1 MAFSKAR
8 RLGDLITA
16 NAEQFITSAHIT
28 DTAITGTDIH
38 STFDLTGKTV
48 TVATA
53 SAGDNDTSVASTAFV
68 QQEIA
73 SLVDSAPGTL
83 NTLNELAAAL
93 GDDASFSTTVTNSIA
108 TKLPLAGGTVTG
120 NITMGGMMLK
130 PSGDGGSIGF
140 NRNPDNGNHVGD
152 SGKRRFQI
160 NGPDDTG
167 GDFLEI
173 QSYNSSGSHQG
184 NVRIQDGH
192 IGIGQSP
199 VTNSLLTIKSKDAG
213 TFPVRVVNSEDSDML
228 FGVYESSDGDGNN
241 GMLYINDGSGNT
253 DVKISTNGASWFN
266 GGEVG
271 IGTTSPESY
280 DAGARQ
286 LVVGDSNTGS
296 QGITIAADTNSI
308 IYFADGTSS
317 SEPYMGSI
325 IYNHSNNDMTFRT
338 NGFNQRVKITATGGL
353 LVGSTVNQLYDSV
366 SATGIVLHHDNSYSS
381 CGAHIEI
388 ANDADSGWSPVYLQ
402 RFDWS
407 SGDDGRFMQFAV
419 NGGSDVGN
427 ITYDG
432 TNFSVVNF
440 SDYRLKENIV
450 DYTGGLGKINALKV
464 RSFNKKEGVSKDITQ
479 QGFIAHEL
487 SEHIPNAVI
496 GTKDAMKVDETGET
510 VPDYQQVTREALVPY
525 LVSAIQELSA
535 KLEAAEDIIEDLK
548 SRIETLEG

>member
-366 SATGIVLHHDNSYSS
+366 SATGVVLHHDNSYSS

-440 SDYRLKENIV
+440 SDYRLKENII

>member
-366 SATGIVLHHDNSYSS
+366 SATGVVLHHDNSYSS